1 MFKFLSSLARVSP
14 DPFPSSTSFDETKVN
29 PGAIGGI
36 VLLLLTLAVVLLLFS
51 FNRHIK
57 KVNFDPEETQ
67 P

>member
-1 MFKFLSSLARVSP
+1 MFKFLSSLSSISP
-14 DPFPSSTSFDETKVN
+14 EPFPSSTSFDATKVN

-36 VLLLLTLAVVLLLFS
+36 VFLILTIAVVLLLFS

-57 KVNFDPEETQ
+57 KVHFDPEETQ